1 MQNLD
6 RQLFL
11 ALNFDGGPTW
21 DRVMLTLS
29 GTTMWI
35 PLYVLILWLVWRQ
48 AGWRGMVWFLVLM
61 AAAVALAD
69 MIAGIFKHN
78 GLLGGPAAR
87 FRTAL
92 ATDVHPL
99 ARRA

>member
-1 MQNLD
+1 MTDAGPD

-35 PLYVLILWLVWRQ
+35 YVLILWLVWRQ
-48 AGWRGMVWFLVLM
+48 ADGGMVWFLGADLWRGRG
-61 AAAVALAD
+61 LAD
-69 MIAGIFKHN
+69 
-78 GLLGGPAAR
+78 
-87 FRTAL
+87 
-92 ATDVHPL
+92 
-99 ARRA
+99 